1 MAAGHGLWQDC
12 VPSLA
17 FPRLHQA
24 RAFSPLLFTMDLGF
38 PGDQWTGPAP
48 PTPNPSCEQLT
59 LRGGGGGWAACRTPA
74 PLPCFPGPVSLGLL
88 LGWEQE
94 AVAAVEEVSIQGL
107 ATRVGS
113 RTSKN

>member
-1 MAAGHGLWQDC
+1 
-12 VPSLA
+12 
-17 FPRLHQA
+17 
-24 RAFSPLLFTMDLGF
+24 MDLGF

-94 AVAAVEEVSIQGL
+94 AVAALEEGEYPGAGNQGGHKDQGEL
-107 ATRVGS
+107 NVIPL
-113 RTSKN
+113 